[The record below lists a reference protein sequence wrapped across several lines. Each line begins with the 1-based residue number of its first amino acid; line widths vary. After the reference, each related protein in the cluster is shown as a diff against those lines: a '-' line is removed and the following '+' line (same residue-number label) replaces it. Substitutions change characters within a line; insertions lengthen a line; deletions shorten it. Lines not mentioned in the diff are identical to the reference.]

1 MNYTFSGKVKTI
13 TLIMMGIGILATI
26 YGFIFTP
33 DRIWSNLLLGTF
45 FFLAVSV
52 GALFFIGVHSIG
64 EAAWHT
70 VIKRIPEAITQYVP
84 VGSIFMLVL
93 VILGFLGI
101 NDTWQWMD
109 KSFRES
115 DVLFQNSGKSA
126 WLNTPFFLARTVLY
140 LGGWSYF
147 AWKFRKLSIEQ
158 DAGGGLQTFKSNF
171 KLSAV
176 FLVFFA
182 VTSSTSAWDWLMSID
197 VHWYS
202 TLFGWYV
209 FAGMFVS
216 ALITMLLVTVFLKKN
231 GYLPSVNDNHIH
243 DLAKYVFAFSVFWTY
258 LWFSQYLLYWYS
270 NIPEEV
276 NYFLNRFKTDYKSIM
291 ILMLVI
297 NFAFPV
303 VLLMHRYAKR
313 NYNLLLF
320 VGFILIFGHYLDL
333 FQIIMPGTVAND
345 FGFGFTEIGTFIGFA
360 GVFLYVTLSNLTKAS
375 LEPKNHPFVSESKQH
390 QI

>member
-13 TLIMMGIGILATI
+13 TLIMMGVGILATI

-33 DRIWSNLLLGTF
+33 ERIWSNLLLGTF
-45 FFLAVSV
+45 FFLAVGV
-52 GALFFIGVHSIG
+52 GALFFLGVHSIG

-70 VIKRIPEAITQYVP
+70 VIKRVPEAISQYIP
-84 VGSIFMLVL
+84 VGAVFMLILVL
-93 VILGFLGI
+93 LGI
-101 NDTWQWMD
+101 FGVHDTWHWMD
-109 KSFRES
+109 SHFKET
-115 DVLFQNSGKSA
+115 DVLYQNSGKKA
-126 WLNTPFFLARTVLY
+126 WLNTPFYIVRTLLY
-140 LGGWSYF
+140 LGGWSFF
-147 AWKFRKLSIEQ
+147 AWKFRQLSLAQ

-202 TLFGWYV
+202 TLYGWYI

-216 ALITMLLVTVFLKKN
+216 ALITMLLFTVFLKKN
-231 GYLPSVNDNHIH
+231 GYLPSVNENHIH
-243 DLAKYVFAFSVFWTY
+243 DIAKYVFAFSVFWTY
-258 LWFSQYLLYWYS
+258 LWFSQYMLYWYS
-270 NIPEEV
+270 NIPEEI
-276 NYFLNRFKTDYKSIM
+276 NYFMNRFHTNYQPMM
-291 ILMLVI
+291 IGMLIV

-320 VGFILIFGHYLDL
+320 AGFILILGHYIDL
-333 FQIIMPGTVAND
+333 FQIIMPGTVND
-345 FGFGFTEIGTFIGFA
+345 KWCIGITEIGIFLGFA
-360 GVFLYVTLSNLTKAS
+360 GLFTFVVLSNLTKAP

-390 QI
+390 HI